1 MTHYCEYECAEDEC
15 NCSVGS
21 LVWETVRQRECWDR
35 VHTDTFDVNRD
46 GHFCDILFIFFV
58 LRYDILRCRLDRDT
72 PNKCTQRRTK
82 TFAFSCKILHKLTLI
97 FIPTERYVTVVTM
110 IGIDVADVHILK
122 VTFPR
127 KKNCTKDRAFQKFSK
142 DFLQR
147 TDLCQ
152 YVRTWYVLLIFNG
165 SSCKKSHLKATLSW
179 LTLRPSLATLS
190 CKRMKL
196 KKNLEYYHRDTS
208 LKK

>member
-1 MTHYCEYECAEDEC
+1 M
-15 NCSVGS
+15 
-21 LVWETVRQRECWDR
+21 
-35 VHTDTFDVNRD
+35 HTDTFDVNRD

-127 KKNCTKDRAFQKFSK
+127 KKIVRRIVLFRNFQRIFYRELISVS
-142 DFLQR
+142 
-147 TDLCQ
+147 T
-152 YVRTWYVLLIFNG
+152 YVLGMCF
-165 SSCKKSHLKATLSW
+165 
-179 LTLRPSLATLS
+179 
-190 CKRMKL
+190 
-196 KKNLEYYHRDTS
+196 
-208 LKK
+208 